1 MLDSLPEALINRALK
16 GAIALS
22 ALSLLGFGAFYY
34 IDRYHPAAAQ
44 VEDQLLRQLEAQV
57 IQDPQNPGA
66 RVRVAWAYLDQK
78 MVEQALI
85 QFDEALKLR
94 EDYQAALIGKGT
106 AYVRKGSLNAALP
119 PLERV
124 AELNQENFFRK
135 TLREL
140 QPVYYHLGTIY
151 AAQGRGEKAIGA
163 FKEAL
168 EIDRVDADSLYG
180 LAMVYLAQGDLEQ
193 ARPNLELAVRLD
205 PVFAD
210 GHRALAGIY
219 ERLGMAGNSLLAR
232 AMVSYSEARY
242 DEALGLLDQARA
254 LAPEVGEVDQALGLV
269 YDKKGQPAEAVAA
282 YRTALAKDPQL
293 ALAQGAVA
301 RARP

>member
-1 MLDSLPEALINRALK
+1 MFDSVPDRLINRALK
-16 GAIALS
+16 SAIALS
-22 ALSLLGFGAFYY
+22 ALGVLGFGAFYY
-34 IDRYHPAAAQ
+34 VDRYHPATAQ
-44 VEDQLLRQLEAQV
+44 VEDQVLRQLEAQV

-66 RVRVAWAYLDQK
+66 RVRVAWAYLDQN
-78 MVEQALI
+78 MAQQALI

-106 AYVRKGSLNAALP
+106 AYMRKGDLNAALA
-119 PLERV
+119 PLQRV

-140 QPVYYHLGTIY
+140 QPVYYYLGTIY
-151 AAQGRGEKAIGA
+151 AAQGRAEESIGA

-180 LAMVYLAQGDLEQ
+180 LAMVYVAQGDLEQ

-210 GHRALAGIY
+210 GHRALTGVY
-219 ERLGMAGNSLLAR
+219 ERLGLAGNSLVSR
-232 AMVSYSEARY
+232 AMVSYSEGRY
-242 DEALGLLDQARA
+242 DEALGLLEQARA
-254 LAPEVGEVDQALGLV
+254 LAPEVGEVHQALGLV
-269 YDKKGQPAEAVAA
+269 YDKKGQPAEALAA
-282 YRTALAKDPQL
+282 FRTALEKDPQL